1 VETEPAEHAIRFAPF
16 DQIDTFPSQ
25 IFWLVVTFGVL
36 YFASSNWLLPK
47 IRKLL
52 ADRDGVIAA
61 DVAAAAAA
69 SAKAD
74 TAVQELEASIAS
86 ARARARDT
94 AAKARAEAD
103 AKVAAETARQEAE
116 LNTRLGASEKRI
128 GEVRTAAMANVA
140 GISKS
145 VADAMVAKLMGKA

>member
-1 VETEPAEHAIRFAPF
+1 METAPAEHAIRFAPF

-25 IFWLVVTFGVL
+25 IFWLVVTFAVL
-36 YFASSNWLLPK
+36 YIASSNWLLPR

-52 ADRDGVIAA
+52 ADRDGAIAK
-61 DVAAAAAA
+61 DVAAAATA

-74 TAVQELEASIAS
+74 VAVQELEAKIAG
-86 ARARARDT
+86 ARAGARDT

-103 AKVAAETARQEAE
+103 AKIAAETARQEAE

-128 GEVRTAAMANVA
+128 GEVRTAAMTNVTS
-140 GISKS
+140 ISKT
-145 VADAMVAKLMGKA
+145 VADAMVAKLIGKA

>member
-61 DVAAAAAA
+61 DVAAAAA

-74 TAVQELEASIAS
+74 AAVQELEANIAS

-128 GEVRTAAMANVA
+128 GEVRPAAMANVA
-140 GISKS
+140 TISKS
-145 VADAMVAKLMGKA
+145 VADAMVAKLMGKT